1 MKFEDLPKVLPLYAA
16 TGTILLPRAQLP
28 LILQGKEERSL
39 MEDAFQEGN
48 RLIGVI
54 QTTPEGSHFQKG
66 CVGRIIAFQEGFP
79 LYITLGGICRF
90 NIEEILQETPF
101 KKARITYQGYE
112 NDLDLTI
119 ADPLVDRSRLLDTL
133 KDYLEDQDILAN
145 WEEIDHASDDLI
157 ISALSMICPF
167 KPIEKQ
173 ALLEVSTLS
182 ERCDMMIALMEMA
195 APQLKGRLQVLH

>member
-28 LILQGKEERSL
+28 LAFQEKKEREL
-39 MEDAFQEGN
+39 MENAFQEGH
-48 RLIGVI
+48 RLIGVL
-54 QTTPEGSHFQKG
+54 QTTDEGNHFQKG
-66 CVGRIIAFQEGFP
+66 CVGRIVAFQEGFP
-79 LYITLGGICRF
+79 LYIALLGLCRF
-90 NIEEILQETPF
+90 NIEEVIQKTPF
-101 KKARITYQGYE
+101 KKARVAYQGYQQ
-112 NDLDLTI
+112 DLDLNI
-119 ADPLVDRSRLLDTL
+119 IDPLVDRSRLLKAL
-133 KDYLEDQDILAN
+133 RGYLEDQDILAN

-173 ALLEVSTLS
+173 ALLEVPTLS

-195 APQLKGRLQVLH
+195 SPLSREKVQVLH